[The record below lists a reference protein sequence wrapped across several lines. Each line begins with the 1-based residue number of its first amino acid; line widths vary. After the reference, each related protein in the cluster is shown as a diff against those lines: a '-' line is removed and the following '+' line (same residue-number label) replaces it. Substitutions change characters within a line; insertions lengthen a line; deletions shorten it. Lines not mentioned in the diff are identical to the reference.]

1 MVYRKASIKQGSGGL
16 GMSNTTAITIQAEKV
31 NVDLEMGEVILTGID
46 IDNIVS
52 EFPVAEILNALDL
65 KDIQEY
71 LIEKQAEE
79 LE

>member
-1 MVYRKASIKQGSGGL
+1 
-16 GMSNTTAITIQAEKV
+16 MSNTTAITIQAEKV